1 MYNYVDPVRDWAHPC
16 KDICNRWTI
25 AWACACSKRMVQQQ
39 KWRVKDL
46 ILRMPKF
53 GAQWQ
58 VNEFYFTIFRFSTQ
72 AFCKGKYISF
82 SYFFLRHFKGR
93 RTFQAHIKNCPNSAG
108 REVWCEFLRK
118 VKWKHVFEKHYFWGT
133 AEKGTSST
141 GGVWILNGMAHVMWH
156 SRLQKIKSSSVTF
169 ISVVKYRN
177 KVTK

>member
-1 MYNYVDPVRDWAHPC
+1 MRLPRRLDIKLTTRRKSHDRLSRDPGRDWAHPC
-16 KDICNRWTI
+16 KDICNRWMI
-25 AWACACSKRMVQQQ
+25 PWACACSKRMVQQQ

-72 AFCKGKYISF
+72 AFCKGKYTSF

-118 VKWKHVFEKHYFWGT
+118 VKWKHVFEKP
-133 AEKGTSST
+133 S
-141 GGVWILNGMAHVMWH
+141 L
-156 SRLQKIKSSSVTF
+156 F
-169 ISVVKYRN
+169 IHNPFALRN
-177 KVTK
+177 KNKSKVRVITGKIFYTLVYFCS